1 MKNLILFW
9 KKDIINKLII
19 VTSLALL
26 AGVVAFILMLFNMPQ
41 GKSLTEAI
49 SEIFP
54 LPATSDPD
62 SILTMTPAV
71 TETPLPFNIGQPP
84 PTTDG
89 IVVEIP
95 PTLTEAFVLPTL
107 TLEQFTSV
115 PQATSTSV
123 VTLNA
128 DCIPRNASK
137 VGKAVSVLDG
147 NTINVLVDGLV
158 YVVRYIGVAAPED
171 KILAD
176 KARLENAKL
185 VFGKEIVLI
194 ADQSDKDARGRL
206 LRYVMVDD
214 TFVNLKMLQQGLG
227 FAVDTPP
234 DSSCAQTF
242 KQAEQLPVPPGTPSG
257 IFGATATA
265 TPEP

>member
-49 SEIFP
+49 SEILP
-54 LPATSDPD
+54 LPATTNPD
-62 SILTMTPAV
+62 GILTTTPAV
-71 TETPLPFNIGQPP
+71 TETPLPFNAGQPP

-95 PTLTEAFVLPTL
+95 PTLTEALVLPTL
-107 TLEQFTSV
+107 TLEQFTSA
-115 PQATSTSV
+115 PQATLTSA

-158 YVVRYIGVAAPED
+158 YVVRYIGVTAPED

-227 FAVDTPP
+227 FAVDIPP

-242 KQAEQLPVPPGTPSG
+242 KQAEQLPVTPGTPSG
-257 IFGATATA
+257 VFGATATA